1 MQEQTPPFL
10 KAFRGSFNGILR
22 WPQLDQLWQTVLEQE
37 NKQWYIYAVGE
48 SPPTQPADREQLQ
61 RFIREIDQL
70 LHKEHQED
78 YCGIVYADSPADP
91 GFIKIFDPNNL
102 GVVCGFSNNP
112 PLPGWTLS
120 LIAPQ
125 DLPTAFPPPGSRRR
139 WWDRLFGAGA
149 KG

>member
-78 YCGIVYADSPADP
+78 YC
-91 GFIKIFDPNNL
+91 
-102 GVVCGFSNNP
+102 
-112 PLPGWTLS
+112 
-120 LIAPQ
+120 
-125 DLPTAFPPPGSRRR
+125 
-139 WWDRLFGAGA
+139 
-149 KG
+149 